1 MCGAA
6 NMRGHFGRLV
16 KRISEEA
23 EALYRERL
31 VTIAV
36 FGSVA
41 RKTATVES
49 DIDLLIVATDLPR
62 GRVKR
67 VSEFTAI
74 ENRLEKEMKELEGTG
89 IHTWL
94 SPVIKTPEEVLSGS
108 LLFLDMTFDALIL
121 YDKNDFFKTFLNSF
135 RERLDSLGSKRI
147 MQGDRWYWDLK
158 PDYRIGEIFEI

>member
-6 NMRGHFGRLV
+6 NMKGHFGGLI

-23 EALYRERL
+23 VALYRERL
-31 VTIAV
+31 VTVAV

-41 RKTATVES
+41 RQTATIES
-49 DIDLLIVATDLPR
+49 DVDFLIVATDLPR

-67 VSEFTAI
+67 VSEFTAV
-74 ENRLEKEMKELEGTG
+74 ENRLKKEMKDLEGAG

-94 SPVIKTPEEVLSGS
+94 SPVIKTPDEVLSGS

-121 YDKNDFFKTFLNSF
+121 YDKNDFFKCFLESF
-135 RERLDSLGSKRI
+135 RERLDGLGSKRI

-158 PDYRIGEIFEI
+158 PDYRKGEIFEI